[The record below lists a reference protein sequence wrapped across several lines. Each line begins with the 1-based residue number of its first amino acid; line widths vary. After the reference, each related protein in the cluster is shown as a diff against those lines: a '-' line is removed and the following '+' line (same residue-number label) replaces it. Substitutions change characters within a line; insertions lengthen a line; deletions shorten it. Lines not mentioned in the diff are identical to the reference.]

1 MSCGWLAPPDNGVK
15 EGIRYLKDSKV
26 YFHCNNGHS
35 LVGTEISTCLAS
47 GKWSSPTPT
56 CQPGEDAQSTSPS
69 AAQPGLAPP
78 TCLPLPHPPPSAA
91 HLPAIWPWAALTSLT
106 HSPGRSHTVLLSIV
120 FGVLA
125 VVAVVALIYVLLHR
139 RKGNM

>member
-56 CQPGEDAQSTSPS
+56 CQPG
-69 AAQPGLAPP
+69 
-78 TCLPLPHPPPSAA
+78 
-91 HLPAIWPWAALTSLT
+91 
-106 HSPGRSHTVLLSIV
+106 RSHTVLLSIV

>member
-1 MSCGWLAPPDNGVK
+1 M
-15 EGIRYLKDSKV
+15 
-26 YFHCNNGHS
+26 
-35 LVGTEISTCLAS
+35 
-47 GKWSSPTPT
+47 
-56 CQPGEDAQSTSPS
+56 
-69 AAQPGLAPP
+69 LAPP
-78 TCLPLPHPPPSAA
+78 TPPSQRTPGQPAQA

>member
-1 MSCGWLAPPDNGVK
+1 MFHFTPVVSCGWLAPPDNGVK

-56 CQPGEDAQSTSPS
+56 CQPGEDTQSTSPS

-78 TCLPLPHPPPSAA
+78 TCLPLPHPPPSARQA
-91 HLPAIWPWAALTSLT
+91 SLLKLTCPPSGPGLR
-106 HSPGRSHTVLLSIV
+106 SPLSPTLQ
-120 FGVLA
+120 GEA
-125 VVAVVALIYVLLHR
+125 TPCC
-139 RKGNM
+139 